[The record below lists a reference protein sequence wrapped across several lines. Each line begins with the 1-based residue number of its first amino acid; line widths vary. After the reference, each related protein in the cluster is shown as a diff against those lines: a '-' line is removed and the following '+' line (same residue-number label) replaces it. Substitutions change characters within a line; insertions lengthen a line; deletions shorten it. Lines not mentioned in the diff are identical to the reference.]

1 MGATCCTNEDIST
14 IDANV
19 PPRMSAAKLVAKA
32 CIKASTD
39 ETRATPLQADQAAVQ
54 TDKDPKSLEQKTET
68 TKAPVA

>member
-19 PPRMSAAKLVAKA
+19 PPMSAAKLVAKA
-32 CIKASTD
+32 CIKASTN
-39 ETRATPLQADQAAVQ
+39 ETRATPLQADQATVQ
-54 TDKDPKSLEQKTET
+54 TEKDSKNLEQKTET